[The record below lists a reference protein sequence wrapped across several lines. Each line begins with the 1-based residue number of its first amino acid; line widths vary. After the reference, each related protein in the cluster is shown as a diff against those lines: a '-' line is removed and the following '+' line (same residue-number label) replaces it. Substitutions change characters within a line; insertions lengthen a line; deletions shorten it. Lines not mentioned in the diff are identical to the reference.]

1 MREEIKKNLLRRR
14 AIAMALMYMSL
25 NYCCQINASI
35 ERDRNYSYELSSAES
50 ESFASYGKYNLYFG
64 SEKDLNCY
72 MDNPCNICIVDGRFG
87 KNPNFRICDSF
98 RITNDEDMF
107 NILAVLLEYEK
118 ENPSDWNRT
127 IEGLQIEWV
136 AHNMSYEYGLLR
148 DRSGSVDLDSRD
160 AILYEDK
167 LIKLVFGK

>member
-1 MREEIKKNLLRRR
+1 MREELKKNLLKKR
-14 AIAMALMYMSL
+14 ALVLALMYMSL
-25 NYCCQINASI
+25 SWCSQINASI
-35 ERDRNYSYELSSAES
+35 ERDRTYSYELSDTES
-50 ESFASYGKYNLYFG
+50 ESFATYGKYKLYFG
-64 SEKDLNCY
+64 SEEDLNYY
-72 MDNPCNICIVDGRFG
+72 MDNPYNICIVDGRFG
-87 KNPNFRICDSF
+87 DNPNFRICDSF

-148 DRSGSVDLDSRD
+148 DRSGSVDLDSKD
-160 AILYEDK
+160 AILYEDN